1 MRGAIRVAAGVAAVA
16 SLLPPTSA
24 AAARATI
31 DSPGRL
37 APSGRVV
44 HLTGSL
50 VCGGCG
56 IVRIGVTLSQRSTG
70 ALAQGGIRCRCS
82 GGSRQMA
89 IRAVVRYG
97 TFAPGRAKVCA
108 WLVSGGSDTAGIAT
122 QWCRP
127 MRLVL

>member
-1 MRGAIRVAAGVAAVA
+1 VRGTLRVAAGIAAVA

-24 AAARATI
+24 AAARAAI

-56 IVRIGVTLSQRSTG
+56 VVRIGVTLSQKSTG

-82 GGSRQMA
+82 GGTRQMT
-89 IRAVVRYG
+89 IRAVARYG

-108 WLVSGGSDTAGIAT
+108 WLVSSGSEAAGSAI